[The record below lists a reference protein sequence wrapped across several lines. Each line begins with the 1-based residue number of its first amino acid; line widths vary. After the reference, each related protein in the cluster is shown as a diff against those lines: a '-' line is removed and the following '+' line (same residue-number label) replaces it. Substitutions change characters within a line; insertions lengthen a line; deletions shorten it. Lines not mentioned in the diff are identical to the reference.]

1 MRTPEEIAE
10 ELYARQDAEAEARER
25 KARAHT
31 LIPEESTEE
40 DFVVAFDR
48 ALKVPTRDSY
58 TVKPIVLETQLVLT
72 VYGSDGED
80 RRSYVVPRDARYGRY
95 REVGGSK
102 QQVEFWWN
110 EAELNYRLIFERN
123 GDGYRC
129 VARHGFNQSRRSMRR
144 FSRST
149 HTLRLG

>member
-110 EAELNYRLIFERN
+110 KTESNSSLI
-123 GDGYRC
+123 C
-129 VARHGFNQSRRSMRR
+129 
-144 FSRST
+144 
-149 HTLRLG
+149 